1 MNRTSFGGFCCS
13 YLNESGFGHASG
25 CSRLRPDLRLLM
37 LHAAGAHERQ
47 RHSGDKSKR
56 LHDLPRG
63 ENLSGYFLTLSKSQ
77 SGLDRPLE
85 ATPWS
90 AGIPPQDCKDRE
102 QCPPQSVGCLVGDYR
117 EDDADHD
124 ADQRHEAADV
134 VVFAAASL
142 KNALDDA
149 AKAYE
154 AKTGDKI
161 VVSYA
166 ASSALA
172 KQIEGGATAD
182 IFFSADLDWMD
193 YLQQKNLIDA
203 TSRKTLLANTLVLV
217 APRIRLCC
225 SPSKRIFLFLT
236 PLVPTASLP
245 WQV

>member
-1 MNRTSFGGFCCS
+1 
-13 YLNESGFGHASG
+13 
-25 CSRLRPDLRLLM
+25 
-37 LHAAGAHERQ
+37 
-47 RHSGDKSKR
+47 
-56 LHDLPRG
+56 
-63 ENLSGYFLTLSKSQ
+63 
-77 SGLDRPLE
+77 LDRPLE

-172 KQIEGGATAD
+172 KQIEGV
-182 IFFSADLDWMD
+182 
-193 YLQQKNLIDA
+193 
-203 TSRKTLLANTLVLV
+203 SRSRDGETDQIPRGRGFNRRPLRTLR
-217 APRIRLCC
+217 AP
-225 SPSKRIFLFLT
+225 
-236 PLVPTASLP
+236 
-245 WQV
+245 